1 MKTFGFAALAAGTL
15 IAASA
20 AQAEIKGLEIMAPSG
35 PGGGWD
41 QTARAVQEVMTTLEL
56 ANGVQV
62 VNVPGAGGTVGL
74 AQFITANKGR
84 GDRLMICGF
93 TLVSAPIVNTSPFDL
108 DDVTPIARLTG
119 DYEVIAVPASSKI
132 ASLDDLVTAMQTD
145 PGAVSW
151 AGGSIGSTDH
161 VFAALFAQAIG
172 VDPTKL
178 NFAAHSGGG
187 EVMTSLL
194 GGHVT
199 VAVSGWQEFEAQ
211 VAAGQLR
218 ALGIAA
224 GERVEGVEVPTLI
237 EQGVALEL
245 ANWRGVV
252 APPGLDDA
260 EIAALSDAVDQMVDS
275 PQWADLVKSKNWLD
289 YHAPRDDFAAFINAQ
304 QDEIGALLKSIGLSQ

>member
-1 MKTFGFAALAAGTL
+1 MRIFRFAAFAAGVLLT
-15 IAASA
+15 AGV
-20 AQAEIKGLEIMAPSG
+20 AQAEIAGLEIMAPSG

-41 QTARAVQEVMTTLEL
+41 QTARAVQDVMTTLEL
-56 ANGVQV
+56 SSGAQV

-74 AQFITANKGR
+74 AQFITANEGR

-93 TLVSAPIVNTSPFDL
+93 TLVSAPIVNASPFDL

-119 DYEVIAVPASSKI
+119 DYEVIAVPASSNLT
-132 ASLDDLVTAMQTD
+132 SLDDLVAAMQAD

-161 VFAALFAQAIG
+161 VFAALFAQTIG

-224 GERVEGVEVPTLI
+224 AERVDGVDVPTLI

-245 ANWRGVV
+245 ANWRGIV
-252 APPGLDDA
+252 APPGLEDA
-260 EIAALSDAVDQMVDS
+260 EIAALTEAVDAMAQS
-275 PQWADLVKSKNWLD
+275 EAWAELVKSKNWLD
-289 YHAPRDDFAAFINAQ
+289 YYAPRDEFIGFIHAQ
-304 QDEIGALLKSIGLSQ
+304 QEEIGALLKSIGLSQ